1 MNIIIPLAG
10 PDFIS
15 PSGRLK
21 SLMRYREDYLTRYI
35 INSRPWFNDKIKHD
49 LVFILVDS
57 KQIRDFVES
66 YLLKWFP
73 KSKVIYLSNC
83 TQGAALTSLIACGMF
98 DDPSLPLCI
107 DLADIDY
114 ETDLDPTI
122 FFDEN
127 QSSSAIAITFNSDN
141 PQYSYFLLD
150 EFANFLYAK
159 EKDVIAT
166 NDSAGTYL
174 FRNTSVYLDAMSQYL
189 CTSRK
194 KLKNNLFYVAPI
206 YNFIRDANR
215 AVRIYKCQL
224 IKDVKC
230 I

>member
-127 QSSSAIAITFNSDN
+127 QSSSTIAITLILIIHSTVTFFWMNL
-141 PQYSYFLLD
+141 PTFCMP
-150 EFANFLYAK
+150 K
-159 EKDVIAT
+159 
-166 NDSAGTYL
+166 
-174 FRNTSVYLDAMSQYL
+174 
-189 CTSRK
+189 RK
-194 KLKNNLFYVAPI
+194 M
-206 YNFIRDANR
+206 
-215 AVRIYKCQL
+215 
-224 IKDVKC
+224 
-230 I
+230 